1 MLAKPIDQIGFE
13 DVDEFCRTGAREGLL
28 LDYKAD
34 FPARLD
40 KAIAAFAN
48 TYGGHILVG
57 VGEQATSSSPRRN
70 PVPSAFTPNLFYTEV
85 NSLGLIYSVVG
96 IGNPE
101 DVGSDSI
108 HCGLVGSALA
118 ATLRYALQL
127 YKAVGYFGLV

>member
-70 PVPSAFTPNLFYTEV
+70 PVPQRVHAEF
-85 NSLGLIYSVVG
+85 I
-96 IGNPE
+96 
-101 DVGSDSI
+101 
-108 HCGLVGSALA
+108 
-118 ATLRYALQL
+118 L
-127 YKAVGYFGLV
+127 YDQRNCL